1 MAKVICTELQK
12 DGASGPNITL
22 DTSKNVTCENNLTVD
37 GTSTL
42 TGNVSVAG
50 TSTLT
55 GNVTVGADLIATKQ
69 NGCERI
75 ILEQF
80 FCPCDGSVIA
90 TSNGNITIVD
100 KDNIQL
106 LSTSY
111 ADILGSNISYNPP
124 TGTTQVIYEFTT
136 FGSRDNDDIPF
147 GHFKFFIDSDEVT
160 DARATI
166 GSEYHAGFINFKWG
180 INIGGSAVTATGRQ
194 ASWSS
199 AKTLKLQARE
209 YGSDNEVKLNETYHW
224 DGGASAQ
231 FHRPQIGITAI
242 G

>member
-1 MAKVICTELQK
+1 MTHISFSELK
-12 DGASGPNITL
+12 IWAECPFKHKLMYIDKIV
-22 DTSKNVTCENNLTVD
+22 KFE
-37 GTSTL
+37 
-42 TGNVSVAG
+42 GN
-50 TSTLT
+50 
-55 GNVTVGADLIATKQ
+55 
-69 NGCERI
+69 
-75 ILEQF
+75 
-80 FCPCDGSVIA
+80 
-90 TSNGNITIVD
+90 
-100 KDNIQL
+100 
-106 LSTSY
+106 
-111 ADILGSNISYNPP
+111 
-124 TGTTQVIYEFTT
+124 EFTA

-166 GSEYHAGFINFKWG
+166 GSEYHAGFINFKWA